1 MNQRFWSKGG
11 SSIAGLAALMF
22 VACTHTPPAVTPPPE
37 PVRAYADVNGLH
49 MYYEIH
55 GKGRP
60 ILLLHGGIADN
71 SLWSKTITALA
82 KEHQVIAP
90 EQMGHGHTADL
101 PSREFSYAQMAEDT
115 AVLLDQLGLAS
126 VDVVG
131 WSDGGIIGYLL
142 AINHPQRVRKLVTSG
157 SNVDQ
162 EGVSSPKTG
171 PVKPDQ
177 FPKMFQEEYDKVS
190 PDGPQHF
197 VAFINRV
204 VAMWRRYPYV
214 ERAKLASI
222 GCPTLIIVGDHDF
235 FSVEAA
241 EHIAKAIQSAQ
252 LMVVPGAGHGT
263 FRDKPELVHLAV
275 LEFLDAPLEA
285 KK

>member
-1 MNQRFWSKGG
+1 MRAS
-11 SSIAGLAALMF
+11 LAALMF
-22 VACTHTPPAVTPPPE
+22 VACAQSPPAAAPPPE
-37 PVRAYADVNGLH
+37 PVRAYAEVNGLH

-60 ILLLHGGIADN
+60 VLLLHGGIADN
-71 SLWSKTITALA
+71 SLWSKTIAVLA
-82 KEHQVIAP
+82 KEHQVMAP

-115 AVLLDQLGLAS
+115 AVLLDQLHLAS

-157 SNVDQ
+157 ANVDQ
-162 EGVSSPKTG
+162 EGLPPPKTG

-177 FPKMFQEEYDKVS
+177 FPRMFQEEYEKFS
-190 PDGPQHF
+190 PDGPQHY

-204 VAMWRRYPYV
+204 AAMWRRHPYV
-214 ERAKLASI
+214 ERTQLAKI

-235 FSVEAA
+235 FSAEVA
-241 EHIAKAIQSAQ
+241 EHIAKAIPGAQ

-263 FRDKPELVHLAV
+263 FRDKPELVNLAV
-275 LEFLDAPLEA
+275 LEFLDAPLQA
-285 KK
+285 KR

>member
-1 MNQRFWSKGG
+1 MRPGF
-11 SSIAGLAALMF
+11 AALMF
-22 VACTHTPPAVTPPPE
+22 VACAHAPPAAAPSPE
-37 PVRAYADVNGLH
+37 PLRTYAEVNGLH

-60 ILLLHGGIADN
+60 VLLLHGGIADN
-71 SLWSKTITALA
+71 SLWSKTIPALA

-101 PSREFSYAQMAEDT
+101 PSREFSYAQMADDT
-115 AVLLDQLGLAS
+115 AALLDQLHLSS

-157 SNVDQ
+157 ANVDQ
-162 EGVSSPKTG
+162 EGLPQPKTG
-171 PVKPDQ
+171 PVTPDQ
-177 FPKMFQEEYDKVS
+177 FPKMFQEEYEKVS

-204 VAMWRRYPYV
+204 SAMWRRYPYV
-214 ERAKLASI
+214 ERTQLAKIS
-222 GCPTLIIVGDHDF
+222 CPTLIIVGDRDF
-235 FSVEAA
+235 FPA
-241 EHIAKAIQSAQ
+241 EVADHIAKAILGAQ

-263 FRDKPELVHLAV
+263 FRNKPGLVNLAV